1 MRTWAKRKPSNWL
14 DEALPIAAMP
24 QVWLTL
30 VALGIGFAI
39 SYDAETKYSPG
50 RQRECAANLELMRA
64 AVQRWADEHQ
74 RVAGD
79 TIAQAEVL
87 SYFKGSRL
95 PTCPGDG
102 SYLLPRTVGELP
114 TCSIPG
120 HVVHK

>member
-1 MRTWAKRKPSNWL
+1 MKNGSNRKPGNWF

-30 VALGIGFAI
+30 LVLGIWFAD
-39 SYDAETKYSPG
+39 SYEAETKYSPG
-50 RQRECAANLELMRA
+50 RQRECAANLEQMRA
-64 AVQRWADEHQ
+64 AVQRWANEHQ
-74 RVAGD
+74 RATGN
-79 TIAQAEVL
+79 TIVEAEVL
-87 SYFKGSRL
+87 PYFKGSRL

-102 SYLLPRTVGELP
+102 SYQLPRTVGELP